1 MTLRACSCGE
11 LHQAGQR
18 CPTYR
23 KPSGRNGSTRKW
35 RDLRHRILKRDGHH
49 CKLCGLGGYLEVHH
63 TDGNHSN
70 NHPDNLI
77 AVCPSC
83 HYTAHRRGGVPD
95 ARTRGHP
102 APPPGEENG
111 ERKDG
116 GVVIL

>member
-1 MTLRACSCGE
+1 MTLRACSCSE

-83 HYTAHRRGGVPD
+83 HYTAHRRGVS
-95 ARTRGHP
+95 RTRGHVDTPRHLP
-102 APPPGEENG
+102 AKKTAKEKMVGW
-111 ERKDG
+111 
-116 GVVIL
+116 